1 MSASAGG
8 TPTPRPSPGG
18 PARPAQLP
26 EEGPGRDPA
35 PASRQPAA
43 GLTLLGPQVRGGAVQ
58 LLEAQQRGLQVGTCN
73 REGVRRRPGPAGG
86 TGSGAERRCPA
97 LAPYRPREPPSC
109 PPHVTRRRCSRDTPP
124 RRHVT
129 QPERERKTKPRPG
142 AHVSLS
148 PPPPGGVAAGRRSA
162 NLGSDGRWAA

>member
-73 REGVRRRPGPAGG
+73 REGVKRRPGPAGG
-86 TGSGAERRCPA
+86 TGSGAALPGPRALPSAGAAILPAPRDTSPLLAGHPPSPARDPARAGEENQTTPRSPRVA
-97 LAPYRPREPPSC
+97 LAA
-109 PPHVTRRRCSRDTPP
+109 TARRR
-124 RRHVT
+124 RR
-129 QPERERKTKPRPG
+129 G
-142 AHVSLS
+142 A
-148 PPPPGGVAAGRRSA
+148 A
-162 NLGSDGRWAA
+162 LGQSGL